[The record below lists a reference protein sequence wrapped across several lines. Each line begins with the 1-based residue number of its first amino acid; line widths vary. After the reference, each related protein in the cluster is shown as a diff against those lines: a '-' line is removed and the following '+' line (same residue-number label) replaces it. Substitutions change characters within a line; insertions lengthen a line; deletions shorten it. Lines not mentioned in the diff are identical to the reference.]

1 MGIDATLGHAQ
12 TVGEWM
18 QSHWGSLARLGSPG
32 IWFKPA
38 LINNILTGPGDRE
51 GELMHELFHNLGL
64 DDGDLFQ
71 KLGLTGTNTGVI
83 SNRMRDDCFK

>member
-1 MGIDATLGHAQ
+1 MISLAPVGSRTYNQQMGIDATLGHAQ

-51 GELMHELFHNLGL
+51 GELMH
-64 DDGDLFQ
+64 
-71 KLGLTGTNTGVI
+71 
-83 SNRMRDDCFK
+83 